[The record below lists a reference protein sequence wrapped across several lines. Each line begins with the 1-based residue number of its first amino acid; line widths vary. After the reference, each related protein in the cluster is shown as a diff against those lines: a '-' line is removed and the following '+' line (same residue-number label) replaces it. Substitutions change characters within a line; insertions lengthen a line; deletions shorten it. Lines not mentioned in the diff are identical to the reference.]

1 MSLAHLVVPCP
12 RCGKPAISIQD
23 RSYDGDSLDAC
34 PHCLYLIN
42 PQAYSAMAEGR
53 VAEWQ
58 YLVNLFGD
66 GSLSTF
72 RTQLLAIDLS
82 DCSSKHCYC
91 YPEDEA
97 EAKALT
103 KLGGMDLFFKRNMHS
118 QEYRLYHP
126 SVRNLVRDEIVRLK
140 QAISKCGTVPNP
152 AINFQ
157 GFVEYEHSL
166 DLHIPF

>member
-1 MSLAHLVVPCP
+1 MSLVQFVVPCP

-23 RSYDGDSLDAC
+23 RSNDGNSLDAC

-72 RTQLLAIDLS
+72 RSQLLAIELS

-91 YPEDEA
+91 YPEDET
-97 EAKALT
+97 EATALT
-103 KLGGMDLFFKRNMHS
+103 KLGGMDLFFKRYMHS
-118 QEYRLYHP
+118 QEYRLYRP
-126 SVRNLVRDEIVRLK
+126 SVRNVVRDEIGCLK
-140 QAISKCGTVPNP
+140 RAISKCGSIPNP
-152 AINFQ
+152 SVNMQAFIEFDRSFCTN
-157 GFVEYEHSL
+157 
-166 DLHIPF
+166 IPF